1 MPGCTRCIMPSLFT
15 QEYNTKGMPMTS
27 IKVKFRPSTVDG
39 KEGGLYFQI
48 IHNRVVRQLNTDYK
62 VLAEEWDAESESVIV
77 NGNRSNLLLGIQ
89 ERLAWDM
96 ARLEKVV
103 RSLETERRRFTADD
117 VITMFHK
124 LTKESSLFTFM
135 HGVIAQL
142 KQLGKIRTSETY
154 TATLNSFMAFRDEQD
169 VPLDG
174 INSDMMLMYE
184 AYLKAREV
192 RMNTISFYMR
202 NLRAVYNRAV
212 EKGLTQQNNPF
223 RHVYTGVDKTVKRA
237 IPIKVIKAL
246 KELDLSMKP
255 SLDFARDM
263 FMFSFYTRGMSFV
276 DMAYLRKTDIKN
288 GILTYRR
295 RKTGQELSIKWEKC
309 MAEIIAKYPEN
320 KTDYLLPIIKEE
332 GNGRNSVSHQA
343 CLNGRVVTD
352 EGKANERR
360 QYDNTLHLVNYR
372 LKELSTMLK
381 LLRPLTMYVA
391 RHSWA
396 SAAKAKN
403 VPLSVISEG
412 MGHDSEA
419 TTQIYLAS
427 LETSVVDKA
436 NKMILGLL

>member
-1 MPGCTRCIMPSLFT
+1 M
-15 QEYNTKGMPMTS
+15 MTS
-27 IKVKFRPSTVDG
+27 IKIKFRPSTVEG
-39 KEGGLYFQI
+39 KEGCIYIQI
-48 IHNRVVRQLNTDYK
+48 IHNRVVRQLNTDYRIF
-62 VLAEEWDAESESVIV
+62 ASEWDEKSETIMANGDRLNIV
-77 NGNRSNLLLGIQ
+77 NAVKD
-89 ERLAWDM
+89 RLTWDM
-96 ARLEKVV
+96 ARLKKVITQ
-103 RSLETERRRFTADD
+103 LETEQGKYTADD
-117 VITMFHK
+117 VITAYHK
-124 LTKESSLFTFM
+124 LTNEVSLFSFW
-135 HGVIAQL
+135 HSIIAQL
-142 KQLGKIRTSETY
+142 KQLGKVRTSETY
-154 TATLNSFMAFRDEQD
+154 TATLKSFMAFRGDQD

-174 INSDMMLMYE
+174 ISSDMMLLYE
-184 AYLKAREV
+184 AYLKTREV

-212 EKGLTQQNNPF
+212 EKGLTPQNNPF

-237 IPIKVIKAL
+237 IPIKDIKAL

-276 DMAYLRKTDIKN
+276 DMAYLKKTDLQN

-295 RKTGQELSIKWEKC
+295 RKTGQELTIKWEKC
-309 MAEIIAKYPEN
+309 MAEIIAKYPEPQTN
-320 KTDYLLPIIKEE
+320 YLLPIIKEQ
-332 GNGRNSVSHQA
+332 G
-343 CLNGRVVTD
+343 
-352 EGKANERR
+352 NERR
-360 QYDNTLHLVNYR
+360 QYDNALHLVNYR

-381 LLRPLTMYVA
+381 LQRPLTMYVA

-396 SAAKAKN
+396 SVAKAKN

>member
-1 MPGCTRCIMPSLFT
+1 M
-15 QEYNTKGMPMTS
+15 
-27 IKVKFRPSTVDG
+27 VDG

-62 VLAEEWDAESESVIV
+62 VFAEEWDAESESVIV
-77 NGNRSNLLLGIQ
+77 NGSRSNLLLGIQ
-89 ERLAWDM
+89 ERLAWDV

-142 KQLGKIRTSETY
+142 KQLGKVRTSETY
-154 TATLNSFMAFRDEQD
+154 TATLKSFMAFRDEQD

-174 INSDMMLMYE
+174 ISSDMMLMYE
-184 AYLKAREV
+184 AHLKARGV

-212 EKGLTQQNNPF
+212 EKGLTQPNNPF

-237 IPIKVIKAL
+237 IPIKAIKAL

-263 FMFSFYTRGMSFV
+263 FLFSFYTRGMSFV
-276 DMAYLRKTDIKN
+276 DIAYLKKTDLQN

-381 LLRPLTMYVA
+381 LQRPLTMYVA

-396 SAAKAKN
+396 SAAKSKN

>member
-1 MPGCTRCIMPSLFT
+1 
-15 QEYNTKGMPMTS
+15 MTS

-48 IHNRVVRQLNTDYK
+48 IHNRIVRQLNTDYK
-62 VLAEEWDAESESVIV
+62 AFAEEWDAESESVVV

-89 ERLAWDM
+89 ERLAWDV

-142 KQLGKIRTSETY
+142 KQLGKVRTSETY
-154 TATLNSFMAFRDEQD
+154 TATLKSFMAFRDEQD

-174 INSDMMLMYE
+174 ISSDMMLMYE
-184 AYLKAREV
+184 AHLKARGV

-212 EKGLTQQNNPF
+212 EKGLTQPNNPF

-237 IPIKVIKAL
+237 IPIKAIKAL

-263 FMFSFYTRGMSFV
+263 FLFSFYTRGMSFV
-276 DMAYLRKTDIKN
+276 DIAYLKKTDLQN

-381 LLRPLTMYVA
+381 LQRPLTMYVA

>member
-1 MPGCTRCIMPSLFT
+1 
-15 QEYNTKGMPMTS
+15 MTS
-27 IKVKFRPSTVDG
+27 IKIKHRPSSVEG
-39 KEGGLYFQI
+39 KEGCIYFQI
-48 IHNRVVRQLNTDYK
+48 IHNRVARQLNTDYRIF
-62 VLAEEWDAESESVIV
+62 ASEWNEDTETIIANGDRTNIV
-77 NGNRSNLLLGIQ
+77 NAIK
-89 ERLAWDM
+89 ERLAWDA
-96 ARLEKVV
+96 ARLDKVV
-103 RSLETERRRFTADD
+103 AQLDAERRKYTADD
-117 VITMFHK
+117 VITAFHK
-124 LTKESSLFTFM
+124 LTKDVSLFSFW
-135 HGVIAQL
+135 HNVIAQL

-174 INSDMMLMYE
+174 ISSDMMLLYE
-184 AYLKAREV
+184 AHLKARGV

-202 NLRAVYNRAV
+202 IFRAVYNRAV
-212 EKGLTQQNNPF
+212 EKGLTAQNNPF

-237 IPIKVIKAL
+237 ISIKAIKAL
-246 KELDLSMKP
+246 KELDLAMNSA
-255 SLDFARDM
+255 LDFTRDM

-276 DMAYLRKTDIKN
+276 DMAYLRKTDLQN

-309 MAEIIAKYPEN
+309 MAEIVAKYPEN
-320 KTDYLLPIIKEE
+320 KTGFLLPIIKEQ
-332 GNGRNSVSHQA
+332 G
-343 CLNGRVVTD
+343 
-352 EGKANERR
+352 NERK
-360 QYDNTLHLVNYR
+360 QYDNALHLVNYH
-372 LKELSTMLK
+372 LKELSERLK
-381 LLRPLTMYVA
+381 LQRPLTMYVA

-403 VPLSVISEG
+403 IPLSVISEG

>member
-1 MPGCTRCIMPSLFT
+1 
-15 QEYNTKGMPMTS
+15 MTS

-62 VLAEEWDAESESVIV
+62 VFAEEWDAEAESIIV

-89 ERLAWDM
+89 ERLAWDV

-117 VITMFHK
+117 VITVFHK
-124 LTKESSLFTFM
+124 LTKESSLFTLM

-142 KQLGKIRTSETY
+142 KQLGKVRTSETY
-154 TATLNSFMAFRDEQD
+154 TATLKSFMAFRDEQD

-174 INSDMMLMYE
+174 ILDGITSDMMLMYE
-184 AYLKAREV
+184 AYLKSRDV

-212 EKGLTQQNNPF
+212 EKGLTPQNNPF

-237 IPIKVIKAL
+237 IPIKAIKAM
-246 KELDLSMKP
+246 KDLDLATNSA
-255 SLDFARDM
+255 LDFARDM

-276 DMAYLRKTDIKN
+276 DMAYLRKTDLQN

-320 KTDYLLPIIKEE
+320 KTDFLLPIIKEE
-332 GNGRNSVSHQA
+332 GNGGSSF
-343 CLNGRVVTD
+343 
-352 EGKANERR
+352 
-360 QYDNTLHLVNYR
+360 
-372 LKELSTMLK
+372 
-381 LLRPLTMYVA
+381 
-391 RHSWA
+391 
-396 SAAKAKN
+396 
-403 VPLSVISEG
+403 
-412 MGHDSEA
+412 MGECS
-419 TTQIYLAS
+419 
-427 LETSVVDKA
+427 
-436 NKMILGLL
+436 

>member
-1 MPGCTRCIMPSLFT
+1 
-15 QEYNTKGMPMTS
+15 MTS
-27 IKVKFRPSTVDG
+27 IKVKFRYSTVEG
-39 KEGGLYFQI
+39 KEGSIYFQI

-62 VLAEEWDAESESVIV
+62 IYETEWYAEAESVMV
-77 NGNRSNLLLGIQ
+77 TGNRSNILLGIR
-89 ERLAWDM
+89 ERLEWDI
-96 ARLEKVV
+96 ARLEKVI
-103 RSLETERRRFTADD
+103 RQLETERRRYTADD
-117 VITMFHK
+117 VITVFHK
-124 LTKESSLFTFM
+124 MTKEASLFTFM

-154 TATLNSFMAFRDEQD
+154 TATLKSFMVFREEQD

-174 INSDMMLMYE
+174 ITSDLMLLYE
-184 AYLKAREV
+184 AYLKARGV

-202 NLRAVYNRAV
+202 ILRAVYNRAV
-212 EKGLTQQNNPF
+212 EKGLAEQQNPF

-246 KELDLSMKP
+246 KELDLSVKP

-276 DMAYLRKTDIKN
+276 DMAYLKKSDLQN

-309 MAEIIAKYPEN
+309 MAEIVAKYPDN
-320 KTDYLLPIIKEE
+320 HINYLLPIIKEKE
-332 GNGRNSVSHQA
+332 
-343 CLNGRVVTD
+343 
-352 EGKANERR
+352 NERK
-360 QYDNTLHLVNYR
+360 QYDNALHLVNYR
-372 LKELSTMLK
+372 LKDLSKILK
-381 LLRPLTMYVA
+381 LQRPLTMYVA

>member
-1 MPGCTRCIMPSLFT
+1 MT
-15 QEYNTKGMPMTS
+15 MTS
-27 IKVKFRPSTVDG
+27 IKIKFRPSSVEG
-39 KEGGLYFQI
+39 KEGGIFFQI
-48 IHNRVVRQLNTDYK
+48 IHNRVVRQLNTDYR
-62 VLAEEWDAESESVIV
+62 VFASEWDAESESIVV

-89 ERLAWDM
+89 ERLAWDV

-103 RSLETERRRFTADD
+103 RSLEKERRRFTADD

-124 LTKESSLFTFM
+124 QTKESSLFAFM
-135 HGVIAQL
+135 HSVIVQL
-142 KQLGKIRTSETY
+142 KQLGKVRTSETY
-154 TATLNSFMAFRDEQD
+154 TATLKSFMAFREEQD

-174 INSDMMLMYE
+174 ITSDLMLMYE
-184 AYLKAREV
+184 AHLKARDV

-212 EKGLTQQNNPF
+212 EKGLTPQNNPF
-223 RHVYTGVDKTVKRA
+223 RHVYTGVVKTVKRA
-237 IPIKVIKAL
+237 IPIKDIKAL
-246 KELDLSMKP
+246 KELDLSLKP

-263 FMFSFYTRGMSFV
+263 FLFSFYTRGMSFI
-276 DMAYLRKTDIKN
+276 DMAYLKKSDLKN

-295 RKTGQELSIKWEKC
+295 RKTGQELTIKWEKC
-309 MAEIIAKYPEN
+309 MDEIIAKYPKNE
-320 KTDYLLPIIKEE
+320 TDFLLPIIKEP
-332 GNGRNSVSHQA
+332 G
-343 CLNGRVVTD
+343 
-352 EGKANERR
+352 NERK
-360 QYDNTLHLVNYR
+360 QYDNALHLVNYH
-372 LKELSTMLK
+372 LKDISEMLQ
-381 LLRPLTMYVA
+381 LQRPLTMYVA

>member
-1 MPGCTRCIMPSLFT
+1 ML
-15 QEYNTKGMPMTS
+15 TS
-27 IKVKFRPSTVDG
+27 IKIKFRPSSVEG
-39 KEGGLYFQI
+39 KEGCIYIQI
-48 IHNRVVRQLNTDYK
+48 IHSRVVRQLNTDYRIF
-62 VLAEEWDAESESVIV
+62 ASEWDENSETVMANGDRVNIV
-77 NGNRSNLLLGIQ
+77 NAIK
-89 ERLAWDM
+89 ERLTWDM
-96 ARLEKVV
+96 ARLKKVI
-103 RSLETERRRFTADD
+103 SQLETEQSRCTADD
-117 VITMFHK
+117 VITAFHK
-124 LTKESSLFTFM
+124 LTKEVSLFSFW
-135 HGVIAQL
+135 HNVIAQL

-154 TATLNSFMAFRDEQD
+154 TATLNSFMSFREEQD

-174 INSDMMLMYE
+174 ISSDMMLLYE
-184 AYLKAREV
+184 AHLKARGV

-202 NLRAVYNRAV
+202 IFRAVYNRAV
-212 EKGLTQQNNPF
+212 EKGLTAQNNPF

-237 IPIKVIKAL
+237 IPIKTIKEM
-246 KELDLSMKP
+246 KDLDLAANSA
-255 SLDFARDM
+255 LDFARDM
-263 FMFSFYTRGMSFV
+263 FLFSFYTRGMSFV
-276 DMAYLRKTDIKN
+276 DIAYLKKSDLKN

-320 KTDYLLPIIKEE
+320 KTGFLLPIIKEE
-332 GNGRNSVSHQA
+332 GN
-343 CLNGRVVTD
+343 
-352 EGKANERR
+352 ERR
-360 QYDNTLHLVNYR
+360 QYDNALHLVNYR

-381 LLRPLTMYVA
+381 LQRPLTMYVA

>member
-1 MPGCTRCIMPSLFT
+1 
-15 QEYNTKGMPMTS
+15 MPMTS

-62 VLAEEWDAESESVIV
+62 AFAEEWDAESESVVV

-89 ERLAWDM
+89 ERLAWDV

-142 KQLGKIRTSETY
+142 KQLGKVRTSETY
-154 TATLNSFMAFRDEQD
+154 TATLKSFMAFRDEQD

-174 INSDMMLMYE
+174 ISSDMMLMYE
-184 AYLKAREV
+184 AHLKARGV

-212 EKGLTQQNNPF
+212 EKGLTQPNNPF

-237 IPIKVIKAL
+237 IPIKAIKAL

-263 FMFSFYTRGMSFV
+263 FLFSFYTRGMSFV
-276 DMAYLRKTDIKN
+276 DIAYLKKTDLQN

-381 LLRPLTMYVA
+381 LQRPLTMYVA

-396 SAAKAKN
+396 SAAKSKN

>member
-1 MPGCTRCIMPSLFT
+1 
-15 QEYNTKGMPMTS
+15 MTS

-39 KEGGLYFQI
+39 KEGGLYFLI
-48 IHNRVVRQLNTDYK
+48 IHNRVVRQLKTDYK
-62 VLAEEWDAESESVIV
+62 VRVEEWDAESESVIV
-77 NGNRSNLLLGIQ
+77 NGNCSNLLLGIQ
-89 ERLAWDM
+89 ERLGWDV

-103 RSLETERRRFTADD
+103 RLLETERRRFTADD
-117 VITMFHK
+117 VITVFHK

-142 KQLGKIRTSETY
+142 KQLGKVRTSETY
-154 TATLNSFMAFRDEQD
+154 TATLKSFMAFRGEQD

-174 INSDMMLMYE
+174 LTSDMMLMYE
-184 AYLKAREV
+184 ACLKTREV

-212 EKGLTQQNNPF
+212 EKGLTAQQYPF
-223 RHVYTGVDKTVKRA
+223 RHVYTGVEKTVKRA
-237 IPIKVIKAL
+237 IPIKAIKAL
-246 KELDLSMKP
+246 KELDSSMKAT
-255 SLDFARDM
+255 LDFARDM

-276 DMAYLRKTDIKN
+276 DMAYLKKTDIKN

-295 RKTGQELSIKWEKC
+295 RKTGQELTIKWEKC

-320 KTDYLLPIIKEE
+320 KTDFLLPIITKQ
-332 GNGRNSVSHQA
+332 G
-343 CLNGRVVTD
+343 
-352 EGKANERR
+352 NERK
-360 QYDNTLHLVNYR
+360 QYDNALHLVNYH
-372 LKELSTMLK
+372 LKDLSEMLQ
-381 LLRPLTMYVA
+381 LQRPLTMYVA

-403 VPLSVISEG
+403 VPLYVISED